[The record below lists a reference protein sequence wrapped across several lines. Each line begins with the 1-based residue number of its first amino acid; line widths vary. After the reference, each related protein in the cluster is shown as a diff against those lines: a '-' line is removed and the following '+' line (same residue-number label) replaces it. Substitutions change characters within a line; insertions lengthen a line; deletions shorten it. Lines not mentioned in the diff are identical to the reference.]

1 MCSNINLMGIAA
13 IVLLVLF
20 ILLVVVISTVVGV
33 YNTLVTFRNLYRNG
47 FSQIDVQLKRRHDLI
62 PNLVETAKG
71 YMAHEK
77 GTLEAVINARAR
89 ATQANVQLAG
99 NPNDPN
105 AVRTVMQAESGL
117 SGALSRL
124 MVVAENY
131 PQLKADTT
139 MNRLMEELA
148 STENRIAFARQGYN
162 DGVLSY
168 NNAREVF
175 PNVFVANIFGFLA
188 AEFFKIEVE
197 AEREAP
203 KVSF

>member
-1 MCSNINLMGIAA
+1 MP
-13 IVLLVLF
+13 LF
-20 ILLVVVISTVVGV
+20 ILLPMALVILLGFLAVLVVVSVVGV
-33 YNTLVTFRNLYRNG
+33 YNTLVTLRNQFRNG
-47 FSQIDVQLKRRHDLI
+47 FAQVDVQLKRRHDLI

-71 YMAHEK
+71 YMAHER
-77 GTLEAVINARAR
+77 GTLEAVINARAK

-105 AVRTVMQAESGL
+105 AIRNVMQAESGL

-131 PQLKADTT
+131 PQLKADVT
-139 MNRLMEELA
+139 MKQLMDELA

-162 DGVLSY
+162 DGVLQY

-175 PNVFVANIFGFLA
+175 PNVFVANIFGFAA
-188 AEFFKIEVE
+188 AEFFKIETE
-197 AEREAP
+197 AERIAP

>member
-1 MCSNINLMGIAA
+1 MSPALA
-13 IVLLVLF
+13 ILFGLLLVIVF
-20 ILLVVVISTVVGV
+20 FAIFVVGI
-33 YNTLVTFRNLYRNG
+33 YNTLVTLRNQFRNG
-47 FSQIDVQLKRRHDLI
+47 FSQVDVQLKRRHDLI

-71 YMAHEK
+71 YMAHER
-77 GTLEAVINARAR
+77 GTLEAVINARAK

-105 AVRTVMQAESGL
+105 GIRNVIQAESGL

-124 MVVAENY
+124 MVVSENY

-139 MNRLMEELA
+139 MRQLMDELA
-148 STENRIAFARQGYN
+148 TTENRIAFSRQGYN
-162 DGVLSY
+162 DGVLNY

-175 PNVFVANIFGFLA
+175 PNVFVANMFGFQA
-188 AEFFKIEVE
+188 ADFFKVE
-197 AEREAP
+197 SEEERTAP

>member
-1 MCSNINLMGIAA
+1 MSTALIVVLVFL
-13 IVLLVLF
+13 VLLVIIAF
-20 ILLVVVISTVVGV
+20 AVIGV
-33 YNTLVTFRNLYRNG
+33 YNTLVTLRNLFRNG

-71 YMAHEK
+71 YMAHER
-77 GTLEAVINARAR
+77 GTLEAVINARAK

-105 AVRTVMQAESGL
+105 AIRTVMQAESGL

-131 PQLKADTT
+131 PQLKADVT
-139 MNRLMEELA
+139 MKQLMEELA

-162 DGVLSY
+162 DNVLQF

-175 PNVFVANIFGFLA
+175 PNVFVANIFGFVA
-188 AEFFKIEVE
+188 ADFFKIETE
-197 AEREAP
+197 AERVAP
-203 KVSF
+203 QVSF